1 MTDCQRLEHDL
12 EDAAKRGYVLA
23 RDKHFIGLTAI
34 AANIPTWNNGQVGC
48 LVVTGH
54 SRDMDADRIATIGEE
69 LVRVAKLMPY
79 ELGSLRAVA
88 HTLEK

>member
-1 MTDCQRLEHDL
+1 
-12 EDAAKRGYVLA
+12 
-23 RDKHFIGLTAI
+23 
-34 AANIPTWNNGQVGC
+34 
-48 LVVTGH
+48 VTGH